1 MRPLVVLILVLGALA
16 ALLFALTTVTNGRG
30 DEAHGLVA
38 IPQHAPEVAPDMQAA
53 QAVAEPAAPVRV
65 APDETRQAV
74 EPDVRVSGARVA
86 FGAIEGLVISK
97 DGKPVQGAQVGLLNT
112 RPSSLGDDIYALRGV
127 DPPKPIA
134 KAETGPD
141 GTFEFRQL
149 DPRKDWCL
157 NVTHPDYVTYK
168 TEMAIAVPEGGAW
181 QETVTLESGIESQ
194 GIVRDARTSQPIEGA
209 LLVVDGPFARM
220 GATKSATRKE
230 AVTDKDGVYTFTNVG
245 TNAQARVLTISAPG
259 YATQVHPNFLMSAM
273 TAAPTRVKNVR
284 GRSRTE
290 GVDHD
295 FSLEPGT
302 QIAGRVI
309 DPERRGVSGVEVE
322 AISQSGS
329 LISQGMAK
337 SGPGGEFLIEGLAEG
352 IYTLRVTAANFDA
365 HALQR
370 VESGKTD
377 VVIELFELGSVVGKV
392 VDARGGGLSNF
403 TVKARANFEG
413 NKGYGSVVAQRNVR
427 GARDGIFE
435 LKGLPEG
442 EYVIEG
448 IADGYASSF
457 SDVFTA
463 TQGLVTGDVVVRM
476 SQGGSI
482 SGVVLDRYSGD
493 PIMGAE
499 ISTLE
504 NDYMDGA
511 LWELFGAV
519 EDPSATTRTK
529 VFTDQ
534 DGSFEVKRM
543 TPGTYQVQ
551 VKARGYSTHAVKD
564 IVVVEGQ
571 NTEVP
576 TQALI
581 RGAVIRGVVYGPEK
595 QTLAGARVQISPSDQ
610 SFEGLQDARSDGS
623 GHFVIENVR
632 PGTYDLSATRPNS
645 GAANPFE
652 AIGDMQTSKIQVAIE
667 DGKQYE
673 FDLHITSGRDK

>member
-16 ALLFALTTVTNGRG
+16 ALLFALTSVTDTRG
-30 DEAHGLVA
+30 DEDHGLVPV
-38 IPQHAPEVAPDMQAA
+38 PQRATEESPDMRASQPL
-53 QAVAEPAAPVRV
+53 AEPAEATRV
-65 APDETRQAV
+65 VAEDARQAV
-74 EPDVRVSGARVA
+74 EPDLRAVGARVA
-86 FGAIEGLVISK
+86 FGAIEGVVITK
-97 DGKPVQGAQVGLLNT
+97 DGTPVEGAKVGLLNVK
-112 RPSSLGDDIYALRGV
+112 PSSLGDDIYALRGV
-127 DPPKPIA
+127 DPPKPVA

-157 NVTHPDYVTYK
+157 SVTHPKYVSYK
-168 TEMAIAVPEGGAW
+168 TEMAIPVPEGGSW
-181 QETVTLESGIESQ
+181 QETVTLESGLESR
-194 GIVRDARTSQPIEGA
+194 GVVRDAKTNLPIEGV

-220 GATKSATRKE
+220 GATKSPTRMEAT
-230 AVTDKDGVYTFTNVG
+230 TDKDGVFTFTNVG
-245 TNAQARVLTISAPG
+245 ANAQARVLTISAPG
-259 YATQVHPNFLMSAM
+259 YATQVHPNFIMAAM
-273 TAAPTRVKNVR
+273 ADAPTRVKNVR
-284 GRSRTE
+284 GRARLE
-290 GVDHD
+290 AQDHD
-295 FSLEPGT
+295 FALEPGT
-302 QIAGRVI
+302 VLAGRVV
-309 DPERRGVSGVEVE
+309 DPEQRGVAGVEVE
-322 AISQSGS
+322 AISQSGA
-329 LISQGMAK
+329 LISQGVARSGAK
-337 SGPGGEFLIEGLAEG
+337 GEFLIEGLAEG

-377 VVIELFELGSVVGKV
+377 ILIELFELGSVVGKV
-392 VDARGGGLSNF
+392 VDPRGNGLTNF

-413 NKGYGSVVAQRNVR
+413 NKGYGSVVAQRNVK
-427 GARDGIFE
+427 GARDGAFE

-457 SDVFTA
+457 SEVFTA
-463 TQGLVTGDVVVRM
+463 TQGLATGDVVVRM

-493 PIMGAE
+493 PIAGAE
-499 ISTLE
+499 ISTLD

-519 EDPSATTRTK
+519 EDPSATTKVK
-529 VFTDQ
+529 VFTGQ
-534 DGSFEVKRM
+534 DGTFEVKRM

-551 VKARGYSTHAVKD
+551 VKARGYSAYSVKD

-576 TQALI
+576 SHLLI
-581 RGAVIRGVVYGPEK
+581 KGAVIRGVVYGPEK
-595 QTLAGARVQISPSDQ
+595 QIQAGARVQISPSDQ
-610 SFEGLQDARSDGS
+610 SFDGQQDVRSDGA
-623 GHFVIENVR
+623 GRFAIENVR

-645 GAANPFE
+645 GSGNPFE
-652 AIGDMQTSKIQVAIE
+652 AIGDMQTSKIQVTVE

-673 FDLHITSGRDK
+673 FDLHITSIRDK